1 MHYRQNR
8 YQEFSHDTKLVHE
21 QQTNQKAK
29 ELNLS
34 LCYTNIKKIVRQ
46 TCVSST
52 KDSSIGETRFKVR
65 IKYEVKEYKGT
76 DFPDLLM
83 FFDLIIGF

>member
-34 LCYTNIKKIVRQ
+34 LCYTNIKKKLYDKLVFLLPKTHRS
-46 TCVSST
+46 V
-52 KDSSIGETRFKVR
+52 KPDSKSE
-65 IKYEVKEYKGT
+65 
-76 DFPDLLM
+76 
-83 FFDLIIGF
+83 